1 VNRHLARPLVALIAT
16 LAVLTAA
23 CSSTPAKPALT
34 DPKEILTQAV
44 VSLKDVKTF
53 EFTASFAGNMTAGQ
67 LGNLDLST
75 MKLSGAVDAGAKK
88 ASISF
93 DAPTLFGTKF
103 EARLVGNAAYYKV
116 AGMLAT
122 MLPGSADK
130 FTKVDGLTAT
140 DTPASDATDI
150 AKVSA
155 DLKAG
160 LDKLPT
166 PPTKAADE
174 KCGDQDCY
182 HVTLAISPSD
192 LPGVPTAGVVSGNIV
207 LDVLSR
213 KSDYRPA
220 RLTMKV
226 ASPTAG
232 EVTMTF
238 DLRYDVSVNVEAPPA
253 DQVVTK

>member
-1 VNRHLARPLVALIAT
+1 MIRRSPAVTLMLAAL
-16 LAVLTAA
+16 LAVVAA

-34 DPKEILTQAV
+34 DPKQILTEAV
-44 VSLKDVKTF
+44 LSLKDVKTF
-53 EFTASFAGNMTAGQ
+53 EFTASFAGNMSAGQ
-67 LGNLDLST
+67 LGTMDLST
-75 MKLSGAVDAGAKK
+75 VKLSGAVDAAGKK
-88 ASISF
+88 ASITF
-93 DAPTLFGTKF
+93 DAPTLFGTKL
-103 EARLVGNAAYYKV
+103 EARLVGNDAYYKV

-130 FTKVDGLTAT
+130 FTKVAGVATASNA
-140 DTPASDATDI
+140 PARDATDI

-160 LDKLPT
+160 LDKLPN

-192 LPGVPTAGVVSGNIV
+192 LPGVPTTGVVSGNMV

-226 ASPTAG
+226 ATPTAG
-232 EVTMTF
+232 EITMTF

-253 DQVVTK
+253 DQVITK